1 MAEKSNNKEGNA
13 LLKNIVSQL
22 QQLNRANA
30 KDLLRDA
37 EALKRQ
43 ESLAAANVVANETQG
58 ALVSDAQDFQRRFL
72 AGQARTEFNAAIK
85 DRPAKEFAQMMIL
98 REAEIS
104 REFLHSLD
112 EQLIDFNKSFGLY
125 MMDLIEILNP
135 GHWDDSK
142 RPQPAW
148 RDALGGIPKSQQPG
162 GSGYDDE
169 NLKSLPL
176 IKVNSDKSTNTLST
190 IKNIN
195 HQILDFLKQ
204 SKVDGDLRW
213 NTTQRDREE
222 ARRESIKNAGLG
234 VGAVGGGREGGSDA
248 DEESGGIF
256 GWLSQN
262 SKNVGLGA
270 GALTLWALT
279 KKWFGFKTKRGFAKT
294 MKLRLKIMGRK
305 LFGRGRGARNPR
317 MWPILL
323 AGMIASGFIN
333 QSTEQMDDFK
343 MDDDGGD
350 GSEIEIGDGPAG
362 KSILTLDN
370 AINALL
376 ITTLLPVKSLVTR
389 VSTLTK
395 LGITKIFKNAGKNT
409 LRGKMWAKMIKS
421 GGWKMAGR
429 GFLRFFG
436 PWGLAA
442 WAVSEIVIWR
452 LDAIKAQQGENDA
465 LMQEMLDVDTEASAM
480 DFIANTDME
489 KFKHLTQG
497 PMMLADPN
505 TKQKENVRMLLETV
519 KKNKEAQEVY
529 IQELM
534 KHGWSE
540 AELRQMQTSI
550 NTPRSQYGTNLN
562 SLHPAADKAAAARAF
577 EESLA
582 FAKEYTNAAYSP
594 GLTMNDDI
602 LYGTGVGTYGGY
614 TDLSRGGDIITVHN
628 SETIF
633 INQPKENVHH
643 LAKGPK

>member
-1 MAEKSNNKEGNA
+1 MDGTAEELSRVNVLDQELNQNFKKQLSDKYLESLKATDGKVNLEMKKSVEK
-13 LLKNIVSQL
+13 I
-22 QQLNRANA
+22 A
-30 KDLLRDA
+30 KDLNINIGSVPDDLNVKGI
-37 EALKRQ
+37 KRGVKSF
-43 ESLAAANVVANETQG
+43 EKLN
-58 ALVSDAQDFQRRFL
+58 
-72 AGQARTEFNAAIK
+72 IK
-85 DRPAKEFAQMMIL
+85 D
-98 REAEIS
+98 EI
-104 REFLHSLD
+104 
-112 EQLIDFNKSFGLY
+112 
-125 MMDLIEILNP
+125 
-135 GHWDDSK
+135 
-142 RPQPAW
+142 
-148 RDALGGIPKSQQPG
+148 
-162 GSGYDDE
+162 
-169 NLKSLPL
+169 LKSLKNQQGLSANFKAYVKNNPDVFKMANFKDTSKL
-176 IKVNSDKSTNTLST
+176 GTN
-190 IKNIN
+190 
-195 HQILDFLKQ
+195 
-204 SKVDGDLRW
+204 
-213 NTTQRDREE
+213 
-222 ARRESIKNAGLG
+222 
-234 VGAVGGGREGGSDA
+234 
-248 DEESGGIF
+248 
-256 GWLSQN
+256 
-262 SKNVGLGA
+262 
-270 GALTLWALT
+270 LT
-279 KKWFGFKTKRGFAKT
+279 KVTDKH
-294 MKLRLKIMGRK
+294 
-305 LFGRGRGARNPR
+305 
-317 MWPILL
+317 
-323 AGMIASGFIN
+323 
-333 QSTEQMDDFK
+333 
-343 MDDDGGD
+343 
-350 GSEIEIGDGPAG
+350 IEG
-362 KSILTLDN
+362 
-370 AINALL
+370 
-376 ITTLLPVKSLVTR
+376 V
-389 VSTLTK
+389 
-395 LGITKIFKNAGKNT
+395 TKIFKNAGKNT
-409 LRGKMWAKMIKS
+409 LRGKMWTKMIKS

-550 NTPRSQYGTNLN
+550 NTPRSQYGANLN

-582 FAKEYTNAAYSP
+582 FAKEYTNAAYGP

-643 LAKGPK
+643 LAKGPNRK